1 MYHFFGAGPET
12 KLHTKSLLSN
22 HFFGNFGNFGFFVV
36 HTKTSIHLTVG
47 DKYTVVDVY
56 LNFGK

>member
-22 HFFGNFGNFGFFVV
+22 HFFGNFGNFGNFGFFVV

-47 DKYTVVDVY
+47 DKY